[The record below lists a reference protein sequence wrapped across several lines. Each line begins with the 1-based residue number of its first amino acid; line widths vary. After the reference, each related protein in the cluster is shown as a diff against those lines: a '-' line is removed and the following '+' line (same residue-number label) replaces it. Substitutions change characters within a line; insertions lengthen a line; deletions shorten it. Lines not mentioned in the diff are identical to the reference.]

1 MLDDGIV
8 VKFIGPWGRMP
19 WVLRGSSEAESF
31 RAIKMDI
38 CAYFPFWCS
47 LNTLQHRLFSLL
59 GFRSLA
65 GFGRGTSFR
74 LSWKQDKKGKKFQET
89 YGNISANWSTMC
101 NSNTSRY
108 SHN

>member
-8 VKFIGPWGRMP
+8 VEFIDPWSRMP

-31 RAIKMDI
+31 RAVKMDI
-38 CAYFPFWCS
+38 CAHLPFWHP

-65 GFGRGTSFR
+65 GFGRGTSFC
-74 LSWKQDKKGKKFQET
+74 LSWKQDRKGKNSGN
-89 YGNISANWSTMC
+89 YGKISAN
-101 NSNTSRY
+101 
-108 SHN
+108 